1 VINPYIY
8 RGYRYDNDL
17 SFYYLNSRFYNP
29 ETHRFLNADGLL
41 GEQGNI
47 LGHNMYA
54 YTQNNPVMFTDSTGY
69 APEWLKTAAV
79 ITGVVLVV
87 AAVTILTCGVGTGTL
102 IGAIAVGAAKGALIG
117 AAVGTAAGVGIGY
130 ALNGKEGAIEGAMLG
145 FGGGAL
151 AGAIVGGSIYAYK
164 FTAATNYL
172 SSNGVPQQ
180 FHKEIIQSFKGMP
193 KVKTL
198 QNPTTVYRYWGG
210 NASELGRWIT
220 PNIYTNPINSLA
232 LPAGNTATNL
242 STFILQQG
250 TSALYGTVA
259 GVGPLVGGGMQYFIS
274 NPNLLLI
281 P

>member
-1 VINPYIY
+1 
-8 RGYRYDNDL
+8 
-17 SFYYLNSRFYNP
+17 
-29 ETHRFLNADGLL
+29 
-41 GEQGNI
+41 
-47 LGHNMYA
+47 
-54 YTQNNPVMFTDSTGY
+54 MFTDSTGY

-210 NASELGRWIT
+210 NASELGRWVT
-220 PNIYTNPINSLA
+220 PNMYTNPINSLA